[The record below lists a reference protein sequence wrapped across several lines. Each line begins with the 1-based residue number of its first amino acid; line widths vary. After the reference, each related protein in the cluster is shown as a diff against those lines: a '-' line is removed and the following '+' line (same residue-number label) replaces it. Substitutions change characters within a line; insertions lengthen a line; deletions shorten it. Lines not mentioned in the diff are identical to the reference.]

1 MRPIRK
7 LAIGLW
13 IAVFLFAGIRL
24 GMSWRQPGPP
34 PAVDT
39 SGNTTVNSSDN
50 TGPVLA
56 QAEARPVVGVGQ
68 RVPDIRLKDLKGVER
83 RLAEWSGRTLVVNF
97 WATWCAPCVEEMPA
111 LARLRAKLA
120 ARGFEVLAVNQGE
133 MPARVSAFV
142 DRAGLDLAVVLDRDK
157 AVSKAWQVRALPTT
171 FVVDASGRIRLY
183 AVGELDT
190 GPALEAAIAPLLPR
204 ERPVTAAR

>member
-1 MRPIRK
+1 MRQVIAWARGLAVAASLAAAGAGAAETLVPWTRGDTPPLVLRK
-7 LAIGLW
+7 PSGE
-13 IAVFLFAGIRL
+13 
-24 GMSWRQPGPP
+24 
-34 PAVDT
+34 AVDLA
-39 SGNTTVNSSDN
+39 SLRGKV
-50 TGPVLA
+50 VL
-56 QAEARPVVGVGQ
+56 
-68 RVPDIRLKDLKGVER
+68 
-83 RLAEWSGRTLVVNF
+83 VNF

-190 GPALEAAIAPLLPR
+190 GPALEAAIVPLLPR